1 MYKLLIVD
9 DDNSIRRF
17 LELSLEEY
25 SEPQHIHKY
34 KVFTAENGEQ
44 ALIQMSHNPDLIL
57 LDLNL
62 PDISGYDLLKIIKA
76 KYSSAVIMLSV
87 EDSNEEKVKMLDAG
101 ADDYINK
108 PFNLGEL
115 LARIRVCLRHYKPSE
130 NKLIT
135 AFDLKIDL
143 GLKLV
148 TKRDKIVKLSA
159 TEFAILSLLALNQE
173 KLVSQEEILKSI
185 WGLADKENSHYLRIY
200 INHLRKKLETNPS
213 KPEIIIT
220 EAGLGYRLLK

>member
-1 MYKLLIVD
+1 MYKILLVD
-9 DDNSIRRF
+9 DDSSIRKF
-17 LELSLEEY
+17 LQLSLEEY
-25 SEPQHIHKY
+25 SEPQSIHKY
-34 KVFTAENGEQ
+34 KIFSAENGEQ
-44 ALIQMSHNPDLIL
+44 ALINLSHNPDLIL

-62 PDISGYDLLKIIKA
+62 PDISGYELLKIIKA

-87 EDSNEEKVKMLDAG
+87 ENSNDEKIKMLDAG

-115 LARIRVCLRHYKPSE
+115 LARIRVCLRHYKLSE
-130 NKLIT
+130 NKIIT
-135 AFDLKIDL
+135 AADLKIDL

-148 TKRDKIVKLSA
+148 TKKDQAIKLSA

-173 KLVSQEEILKSI
+173 KLVSQEEILKNI

-200 INHLRKKLETNPS
+200 INHLRKKLETDPS

>member
-1 MYKLLIVD
+1 MYKILIVD
-9 DDNSIRRF
+9 DDSSIRKF
-17 LELSLEEY
+17 LQLSLEEY
-25 SEPQHIHKY
+25 SEPQSIHKY
-34 KVFTAENGEQ
+34 KIFSAENGEQ
-44 ALIQMSHNPDLIL
+44 ALINLSHNPDLIL

-62 PDISGYDLLKIIKA
+62 PDISGYELLKIIKA

-87 EDSNEEKVKMLDAG
+87 ENSNDEKIKMLDAG

-115 LARIRVCLRHYKPSE
+115 LARIRVCLRHYKLSE
-130 NKLIT
+130 NKIIT
-135 AFDLKIDL
+135 AADLKIDL

-148 TKRDKIVKLSA
+148 TKKDQAVKLSA

-173 KLVSQEEILKSI
+173 KLVSQEEILKNI

-200 INHLRKKLETNPS
+200 INHLRKKLETDPS
-213 KPEIIIT
+213 TPEIIIT